1 MGKRIQYIGTA
12 GEKQPS
18 CAFRTDFETKRY
30 VYPLSFASLSRFPFL
45 SLRATFPRPGEVCSQ
60 GDANPLRRYRASSP
74 EGGAFTHLPVSD
86 DKAPPSGELARRQ
99 A

>member
-1 MGKRIQYIGTA
+1 MGKRIQYTGTME
-12 GEKQPS
+12 EKQPS
-18 CAFRTDFETKRY
+18 CAFRTDFGTKRY
-30 VYPLSFASLSRFPFL
+30 VYPSELRFAQQIP
-45 SLRATFPRPGEVCSQ
+45 Q

-74 EGGAFTHLPVSD
+74 EGGAFTHLSVSA

>member
-1 MGKRIQYIGTA
+1 MGKRIQYTGTTE
-12 GEKQPS
+12 EKQPS
-18 CAFRTDFETKRY
+18 CAFRAGFETKRY
-30 VYPLSFASLSRFPFL
+30 VYPLSFAQQIPK
-45 SLRATFPRPGEVCSQ
+45 

-74 EGGAFTHLPVSD
+74 EGGAFTHLPVSA

>member
-1 MGKRIQYIGTA
+1 MKK
-12 GEKQPS
+12 EKL
-18 CAFRTDFETKRY
+18 
-30 VYPLSFASLSRFPFL
+30 PLWTVGVLALSVTYGATLPLL
-45 SLRATFPRPGEVCSQ
+45 SLRDIFPRPGEVGPQ

-74 EGGAFTHLPVSD
+74 EGGAFTHLPVSA

>member
-1 MGKRIQYIGTA
+1 MGKRIQYTGIME
-12 GEKQPS
+12 EKQPS
-18 CAFRTDFETKRY
+18 RAFRTDFGTKRY
-30 VYPLSFASLSRFPFL
+30 VYPSELRFAQQIP
-45 SLRATFPRPGEVCSQ
+45 Q

-74 EGGAFTHLPVSD
+74 EGGTFTHLPVSA

>member
-1 MGKRIQYIGTA
+1 MGKRIQYTGTTE
-12 GEKQPS
+12 EKQPS

-30 VYPLSFASLSRFPFL
+30 VCPLSFAQQIPQR
-45 SLRATFPRPGEVCSQ
+45 
-60 GDANPLRRYRASSP
+60 DANPLRRYRASSP
-74 EGGAFTHLPVSD
+74 EGGAFTHLPVSA